1 VKRHGERSNRS
12 RSVSNSRA
20 TTCSRSGPLAVR
32 TSTLTSNLKGYEG
45 MRRPAARGWL
55 GNELRWPRD
64 VVARPKRTLQ
74 PGPEEQVGG
83 WITSVDIGWLSD
95 QWDL

>member
-1 VKRHGERSNRS
+1 MKRHGERSNRS

-32 TSTLTSNLKGYEG
+32 TSTLTGYE
-45 MRRPAARGWL
+45 RRRRAAARGWL